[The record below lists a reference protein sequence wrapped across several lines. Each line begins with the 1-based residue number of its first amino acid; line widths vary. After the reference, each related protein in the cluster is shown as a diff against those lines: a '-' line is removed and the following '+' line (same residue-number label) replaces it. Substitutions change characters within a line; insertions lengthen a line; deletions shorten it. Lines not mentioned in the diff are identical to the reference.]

1 MCAAEEELVARN
13 KDCDEHVS
21 KEHAED
27 AEYYLD
33 LYGDVIACEE

>member
-27 AEYYLD
+27 YLD